1 VPCSVV
7 KDLYGNRVSHP
18 LAYHE
23 IDFPLFTGNETTC
36 CPHRFQASGFQMDFT
51 ARSRSSQ
58 ETDWYNLEQQALAP
72 ADSRRIEEALS
83 LERTPAQIEGMK
95 TDVST
100 HQEFASTARV
110 LPLQDKQHL
119 TQPTLSYSAFLGR
132 PPFLPHR
139 ESFLR
144 YLRVVAFPPF
154 LPMHRGQINLV
165 MGCIEQYVSL
175 RTTYFYP
182 KRPFVKPPAGFFLP
196 LPPCFPQSDSW
207 SLCLSA
213 VASPPPDAMHLGQI
227 SFVCK

>member
-1 VPCSVV
+1 MPCSVV
-7 KDLYGNRVSHP
+7 KDLCGNRVSHP

-36 CPHRFQASGFQMDFT
+36 CPQRFQASGLQMDFT

-58 ETDWYNLEQQALAP
+58 ETDWYNLEQQALA
-72 ADSRRIEEALS
+72 
-83 LERTPAQIEGMK
+83 
-95 TDVST
+95 
-100 HQEFASTARV
+100 
-110 LPLQDKQHL
+110 
-119 TQPTLSYSAFLGR
+119 PTLSYSAFLGR

-154 LPMHRGQINLV
+154 LPMHRGQISLV

-227 SFVCK
+227 SLVCK